1 MTDNSFDRSL
11 GLLASIMG
19 ANEYD
24 KDDALLLPQ
33 NNGDD
38 GQDNMILDDDDDDDE
53 QHPFDIDHYKL
64 VHEPGMSQCRGRNIL
79 TILEDR
85 SVRGPRSYCYHTT
98 PPPPPA
104 QRQQAQQDD
113 DNGGDDDTIGMASS
127 SSQREEL
134 STPPVKVNVKDEDE
148 DDDNNEM
155 TMMMVEDNDNN
166 NIAATPEQNNR
177 SNNIHHH
184 HHPFDSTSY
193 HSPTP
198 GMATTDDQHTPLND
212 TATET
217 TQRQQQLQTT
227 SAFEQP
233 NATKNTHSSSSSS
246 SNQTTSSS
254 SSSPPTDPTNITT
267 ELTSF
272 IEYAAAT
279 KFRGSYLQHLRGDAP
294 VHPPPPPPPRYPMG
308 RNTTN
313 TANANASNHNNNN
326 NYSNI
331 GSSGDW
337 STMTREQRE
346 TQRQLQQHLQQQHNA
361 ANRNREGLPR
371 RGGGGMNQVRLLPS
385 ANGAND
391 NNSNNNNNEGA
402 VPPNNPIPNN
412 FPSRRGVPPAAAPPR
427 HRRPPNNNNNNS
439 NNTTNAVSTISIDFS
454 PNGRTLASTHGDHT
468 VKITCAHTGK
478 LLRELDGHPRTP
490 WTVKYHPTNY
500 RIVASGCLGCQVR
513 VWDWNFQTERVRKER
528 REGVERRWGG
538 RYHLGNGGGGSRSRE
553 TTTWNTGRGGFTSSP
568 RGVVDQHWKGG
579 GGVGVNDERMDCTN
593 ATSNE
598 SASSGVGSWEVQY
611 RQHAK
616 ATAAAAA
623 GAGASGSGITSAD
636 GAVEDDYA
644 AYALAAMGVPM
655 DDPAWYDTESEVY
668 NYEKGMGVC
677 LHMIR
682 LNHAIISLSFHPS
695 GEVLAIASGSTL
707 HLWDYD
713 EEKRKKRDALLT
725 QQRQTTIDE
734 NNPSQSS
741 HSLLDT
747 IRVRETDDR
756 ILNRHQNQNF
766 PNGRTMDFAHDSALR
781 CVHFPPSGDT
791 IIIGGVNPQSF
802 NEGLPNARRERGGMQ
817 GGGMSFHLRLWDFSL
832 DAVLDPCTQHRP
844 TAQGAGRGSSALGG
858 RISDEG
864 DLAWNFY
871 VTKETMTNPRTIIP
885 RVLLYND
892 GGFDM
897 SKDGT
902 VLSACA
908 EFWLP
913 DGVNSAMELIQSLRE
928 IEEKAETT
936 VDNGHSNTSD
946 DLSRSPP
953 RYLSPSRPKLSAFP
967 DPRTPPPNNSYA
979 PLEPPSPPGKRNM
992 HHVKRGVPIHN
1003 PHPLSMVAAS
1013 HPLFQ
1018 GGGGRYVP
1026 HIVTVS
1032 LDSSPPP
1039 DGELMQL
1046 DPKVLRTESMRKYP
1060 KLGQLLMAAPL
1071 DGTKASGVTCVKL
1084 SPSAEYCLLGYG
1096 VRENIPSVDG
1106 LDENRHPVTALYDV
1120 KKGMKHVS
1128 TLTSADDDV
1137 NIARFHPESGHGFV
1151 YGTKQGRVRVL
1162 STRVWNHYHVDDE

>member
-1 MTDNSFDRSL
+1 MTTDNLFDRNL
-11 GLLASIMG
+11 MASIMG
-19 ANEYD
+19 ANEFTD
-24 KDDALLLPQ
+24 KDAVMMNDNDPHNTT
-33 NNGDD
+33 NN
-38 GQDNMILDDDDDDDE
+38 DNDHQEELMDE
-53 QHPFDIDHYKL
+53 EPFDIDHYKL
-64 VHEPGMSQCRGRNIL
+64 LQEPGMSQCKGRNIL
-79 TILEDR
+79 SVLDDR
-85 SVRGPRSYCYHTT
+85 SMRGARYYRCQVGIMLPRSPQSH
-98 PPPPPA
+98 
-104 QRQQAQQDD
+104 QDD
-113 DNGGDDDTIGMASS
+113 DGSDDIDAS
-127 SSQREEL
+127 REL
-134 STPPVKVNVKDEDE
+134 STPVNNGIDEN
-148 DDDNNEM
+148 DDDDASNNSA
-155 TMMMVEDNDNN
+155 MMVDDDDDD
-166 NIAATPEQNNR
+166 IPTTPEQNNR
-177 SNNIHHH
+177 SDQ
-184 HHPFDSTSY
+184 FGSTSY

-198 GMATTDDQHTPLND
+198 GMATPPTPILEPRGEEPSDKDIN
-212 TATET
+212 
-217 TQRQQQLQTT
+217 
-227 SAFEQP
+227 
-233 NATKNTHSSSSSS
+233 NASSSSSSSS
-246 SNQTTSSS
+246 SNETT
-254 SSSPPTDPTNITT
+254 SSPPTDPANITT

-294 VHPPPPPPPRYPMG
+294 VRPPPPPRYPTLGNMMNA
-308 RNTTN
+308 RN
-313 TANANASNHNNNN
+313 ANANSN
-326 NYSNI
+326 
-331 GSSGDW
+331 SSG
-337 STMTREQRE
+337 SGGALSSSAMTREQRE
-346 TQRQLQQHLQQQHNA
+346 TQRQLQQHLQQHNV
-361 ANRNREGLPR
+361 ANRMRSNQELPR
-371 RGGGGMNQVRLLPS
+371 RGMNPIRQLP
-385 ANGAND
+385 GA
-391 NNSNNNNNEGA
+391 NNNNEA
-402 VPPNNPIPNN
+402 VPPNPIPNN
-412 FPSRRGVPPAAAPPR
+412 FPSRRGVAA
-427 HRRPPNNNNNNS
+427 RRPPTHRNNNNNNPNN

-478 LLRELDGHPRTP
+478 LLRQLEGHPRTP

-513 VWDWNFQTERVRKER
+513 VWDWNFQTEKVRKER
-528 REGVERRWGG
+528 REGVECKWGG
-538 RYHLGNGGGGSRSRE
+538 RYQFGSGGASSSSSGGGGNDRE
-553 TTTWNTGRGGFTSSP
+553 TTWNMGRGGFTSSP
-568 RGVVDQHWKGG
+568 RGVVDQYWKGG
-579 GGVGVNDERMDCTN
+579 VGGTEDERMDCTN
-593 ATSNE
+593 AATTNSSS
-598 SASSGVGSWEVQY
+598 SAAAVSGVGSWEVQY

-616 ATAAAAA
+616 AAAASEN
-623 GAGASGSGITSAD
+623 GIITSAD
-636 GAVEDDYA
+636 GVVEDDYA
-644 AYALAAMGVPM
+644 AYALAAMGIPM

-677 LHMIR
+677 LQMIR

-713 EEKRKKRDALLT
+713 EEKRKKKDALLK
-725 QQRQTTIDE
+725 QQRQTTIMG
-734 NNPSQSS
+734 NNTSQLSQS
-741 HSLLDT
+741 LAT
-747 IRVRETDDR
+747 IKVRETDDR

-766 PNGRTMDFAHDSALR
+766 PHGRTMDFAHDSALR
-781 CVHFPPSGDT
+781 CVHFPPGGDT
-791 IIIGGVNPQSF
+791 IIIGGVNPQSY

-832 DAVLDPCTQHRP
+832 DAVLNPCTEHRP
-844 TAQGAGRGSSALGG
+844 TASGSGRGSSALGG

-864 DLAWNFY
+864 DLTWNFY
-871 VTKETMTNPRTIIP
+871 VTKETMANPRVIIP

-892 GGFDM
+892 GGFDI

-908 EFWLP
+908 EYWLP
-913 DGVNSAMELIQSLRE
+913 DGVTSATELIQSLRE
-928 IEEKAETT
+928 MEEEAENT
-936 VDNGHSNTSD
+936 VDEDEKDTSD

-953 RYLSPSRPKLSAFP
+953 SYLSPSRPKVSSIP
-967 DPRTPPPNNSYA
+967 DPRTPPPFNKSYA
-979 PLEPPSPPGKRNM
+979 PLEPPSPPGKRNVP
-992 HHVKRGVPIHN
+992 HIKRGVPVHN

-1046 DPKVLRTESMRKYP
+1046 DPKILRTESMRKYP

-1071 DGTKASGVTCVKL
+1071 DGAKASGVTCVKL

-1106 LDENRHPVTALYDV
+1106 LDENRHPVTALYNV

-1151 YGTKQGRVRVL
+1151 YGTKQGRVRL
-1162 STRVWNHYHVDDE
+1162 LAPRVWNHYHVEDDDE